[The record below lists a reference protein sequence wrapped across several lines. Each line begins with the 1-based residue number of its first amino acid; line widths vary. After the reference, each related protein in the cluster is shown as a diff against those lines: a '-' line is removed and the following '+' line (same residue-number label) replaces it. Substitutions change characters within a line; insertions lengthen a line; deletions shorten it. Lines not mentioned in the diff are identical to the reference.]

1 MFSITGAGHD
11 KKTNLQIEVMAGME
25 IAQRRID
32 NQTIE
37 KDRMIADQSKL
48 QGEAAKESEKNGKLV
63 QIAEKKYGMQ
73 LGKIDFYLPKGKDH
87 DDKLRRLEKKLIN
100 EQRDEIQKCKLENKN
115 EDNKIMQTKRNMAD
129 TKEKIDLLK
138 IRLRKQAIEAAKLV
152 QKANEAGDF
161 QRAVEIQEKNV
172 RVFALL
178 DISMEEV
185 RGSKRM
191 LKTKKSS
198 TESVRTGDK
207 EGTFATRI

>member
-1 MFSITGAGHD
+1 MFSITGVGHD

-48 QGEAAKESEKNGKLV
+48 QGEATKENEKNGKLV

-100 EQRDEIQKCKLENKN
+100 EQRDEI
-115 EDNKIMQTKRNMAD
+115 
-129 TKEKIDLLK
+129 
-138 IRLRKQAIEAAKLV
+138 
-152 QKANEAGDF
+152 
-161 QRAVEIQEKNV
+161 
-172 RVFALL
+172 
-178 DISMEEV
+178 
-185 RGSKRM
+185 
-191 LKTKKSS
+191 
-198 TESVRTGDK
+198 
-207 EGTFATRI
+207 

>member
-1 MFSITGAGHD
+1 
-11 KKTNLQIEVMAGME
+11 
-25 IAQRRID
+25 
-32 NQTIE
+32 
-37 KDRMIADQSKL
+37 
-48 QGEAAKESEKNGKLV
+48 
-63 QIAEKKYGMQ
+63 
-73 LGKIDFYLPKGKDH
+73 
-87 DDKLRRLEKKLIN
+87 
-100 EQRDEIQKCKLENKN
+100 
-115 EDNKIMQTKRNMAD
+115 MAD

-161 QRAVEIQEKNV
+161 QKAVEIQEKNV

-207 EGTFATRI
+207 EGTFVTRI